1 MLKETLV
8 QMGVDTHLLDMW
20 YQKDANAVPPVF
32 ILQPISSIL
41 LNFNNKVFYHFYF
54 NIECNKPMA
63 SKIFR

>member
-20 YQKDANAVPPVF
+20 YQKDSNAVPPVF

-41 LNFNNKVFYHFYF
+41 FNFNNKVTDGMLK
-54 NIECNKPMA
+54 CQM
-63 SKIFR
+63 SG